1 MVAIMGHRMAYASK
15 RSDSSK
21 WQFRQRVPV
30 VSSTGCRPAHR
41 HLVPEHRRRAA
52 VHGRDDHQ
60 PRGEILPSNR
70 RPQRLRGAG
79 AGRPLAS
86 IEVYAAARTEPV
98 RLSAR
103 NLAALSKDLYDLVLA
118 THGDDPGPVRRWEAF
133 KAFSRAAMEG
143 RIFDAPELV
152 PGASSDETADAE
164 ARFGAGLTEGIDRLP
179 VSESTVAL
187 EQRFGRVIN
196 WLLAERGIELHPD
209 QRTDL
214 LKLAARAAIQVG
226 KQLKKHAVYDFSDDP
241 EISRFP
247 VFEPSSKAGGSLRT
261 LTDVFERWRKE
272 TQPSASTI
280 STWRGVVASLKRHL
294 GHEIVER
301 ITHEDIVQWKD
312 QLIDSGLSP
321 KTVGQGHLAGVK
333 ALLGFE
339 VRNKRLAANP
349 ATGITM
355 AVKRRAGQRKLP
367 YSDSEVARILALAAR
382 EASPA
387 RRWLPW
393 LAALSGA
400 RIGEVAQLWG
410 NRITTEDGIAVM
422 VIRPAEDGGS
432 LKNEAS
438 ERTVPIHPAIL
449 EAGFLEF
456 VRQRGSGPLFYRRSS
471 GDPSRKHAS
480 KGVTNRLAEWIR
492 EQGFTD
498 PRKAPNHALR
508 HWFITK
514 GQSLGILDSVIEA
527 IVGHEDG
534 SDYRHG
540 HTPTLAEAV
549 AKVPVPQLDREG
561 QEWLAA
567 HRRAEPSLRY
577 PDGRQR
583 PQKPRRR
590 IMGRQT
596 YVSSSEPA

>member
-1 MVAIMGHRMAYASK
+1 M
-15 RSDSSK
+15 
-21 WQFRQRVPV
+21 
-30 VSSTGCRPAHR
+30 
-41 HLVPEHRRRAA
+41 
-52 VHGRDDHQ
+52 
-60 PRGEILPSNR
+60 
-70 RPQRLRGAG
+70 
-79 AGRPLAS
+79 
-86 IEVYAAARTEPV
+86 
-98 RLSAR
+98 
-103 NLAALSKDLYDLVLA
+103 
-118 THGDDPGPVRRWEAF
+118 
-133 KAFSRAAMEG
+133 
-143 RIFDAPELV
+143 
-152 PGASSDETADAE
+152 
-164 ARFGAGLTEGIDRLP
+164 
-179 VSESTVAL
+179 
-187 EQRFGRVIN
+187 
-196 WLLAERGIELHPD
+196 
-209 QRTDL
+209 
-214 LKLAARAAIQVG
+214 
-226 KQLKKHAVYDFSDDP
+226 
-241 EISRFP
+241 
-247 VFEPSSKAGGSLRT
+247 
-261 LTDVFERWRKE
+261 
-272 TQPSASTI
+272 
-280 STWRGVVASLKRHL
+280 
-294 GHEIVER
+294 
-301 ITHEDIVQWKD
+301 QWKD

-456 VRQRGSGPLFYRRSS
+456 VRQRGSGRLFYRRSS
-471 GDPSRKHAS
+471 GDPSRKHSS

-508 HWFITK
+508 HWFITQ
-514 GQSLGILDSVIEA
+514 GQAWASWTA
-527 IVGHEDG
+527 
-534 SDYRHG
+534 
-540 HTPTLAEAV
+540 
-549 AKVPVPQLDREG
+549 
-561 QEWLAA
+561 
-567 HRRAEPSLRY
+567 
-577 PDGRQR
+577 
-583 PQKPRRR
+583 
-590 IMGRQT
+590 
-596 YVSSSEPA
+596 